1 MMLAAHRRVLGFTLV
16 ELLVALFIFA
26 VMSALGYT
34 AINQA
39 MQNRE
44 RVRSQQQRLAE
55 LQVAMRYLVQDF
67 SQIAPRP
74 VRDLVGAADE
84 PSLRG
89 DPRSQ
94 PLVAF
99 TRGGVA
105 NPAGQQRPM
114 LQRIEYALD
123 EANLQRVTWPTLDR
137 TQAVTPQR
145 RRLLGGVR
153 AIRLRYMD
161 AARQWVEQ
169 WPPTNTPRTPN
180 ERLRMRPIAVEVTL
194 ELEDFGTVTRLIE
207 VVG

>member
-1 MMLAAHRRVLGFTLV
+1 MMHRPLLRRGFTLI

-34 AINQA
+34 AITQA
-39 MQNRE
+39 MENRE
-44 RVRSQQQRLAE
+44 RVRTQQQRLAE
-55 LQVAMRYLVQDF
+55 LQVAMRFLVQDF

-74 VRDLVGAADE
+74 VRDLVGSGDE
-84 PSLRG
+84 PALRG

-105 NPAGQQRPM
+105 NPAG
-114 LQRIEYALD
+114 LQRGTLQRLEYNLD
-123 EANLQRVTWPTLDR
+123 ETTLQRVTWPTLDS

-153 AIRLRYMD
+153 AFRLRYMD

-169 WPPTNTPRTPN
+169 WPPTNTPRTQN

>member
-1 MMLAAHRRVLGFTLV
+1 MMHRPLLRRGFTLI

-34 AINQA
+34 AITQA
-39 MQNRE
+39 MENRE
-44 RVRSQQQRLAE
+44 RVRTQQQRLAE
-55 LQVAMRYLVQDF
+55 LQVAMRFLVQDF

-74 VRDLVGAADE
+74 VRDLVGSGDE
-84 PSLRG
+84 PALRG

-105 NPAGQQRPM
+105 NPAG
-114 LQRIEYALD
+114 LQRGTLQRLEYNLD
-123 EANLQRVTWPTLDR
+123 ETTLQRVTWPTLDR

-145 RRLLGGVR
+145 RKLLTGVR
-153 AIRLRYMD
+153 AFRLRYMD

-169 WPPTNTPRTPN
+169 WPPTNSPRPPN
-180 ERLRMRPIAVEVTL
+180 DRLRMRPIAVEVTL